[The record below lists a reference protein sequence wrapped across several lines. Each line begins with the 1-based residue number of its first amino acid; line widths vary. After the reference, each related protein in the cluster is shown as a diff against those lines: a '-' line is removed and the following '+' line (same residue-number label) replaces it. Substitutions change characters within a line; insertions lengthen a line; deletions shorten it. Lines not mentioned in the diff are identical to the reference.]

1 MEDGP
6 DEYIISQKNKSI
18 VKTQLLTLLLTVFPR
33 SMTNLH
39 FAEAVTAWLD
49 LNENNHVQGIN
60 CRKWH
65 WAFSSAPSTDVYTI

>member
-39 FAEAVTAWLD
+39 FAEAVTA
-49 LNENNHVQGIN
+49 
-60 CRKWH
+60 
-65 WAFSSAPSTDVYTI
+65 

>member
-18 VKTQLLTLLLTVFPR
+18 VKTQLLTLLLKVFPR

-39 FAEAVTAWLD
+39 FAEAVTA
-49 LNENNHVQGIN
+49 
-60 CRKWH
+60 
-65 WAFSSAPSTDVYTI
+65 